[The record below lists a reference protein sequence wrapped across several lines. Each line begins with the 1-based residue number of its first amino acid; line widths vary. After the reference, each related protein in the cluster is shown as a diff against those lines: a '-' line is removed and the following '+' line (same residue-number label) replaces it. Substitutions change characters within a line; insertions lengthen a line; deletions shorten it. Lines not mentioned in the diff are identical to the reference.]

1 MDAFIPTLEQMA
13 VLFLLISAG
22 YILVKVKILNA
33 SASTVLARLVNNVF
47 LPANILVTFTTYCN
61 IEELK
66 NQWQIILASGCL
78 LVVLIIISII
88 LSKLCT
94 KDGYLRKIYTYA
106 LSFSNFAFMGYA
118 VVGAIFPPEID
129 FAYKIFTLPFWIMIY
144 AWGAPV
150 LLMGNDE
157 KGKELLPR
165 KTRVKQR
172 VKSFINPLFI
182 SMIIGIILGITEVKL
197 PKFLNSFIGM
207 SSNCMSPCAMI
218 LTGITVSTIS
228 LKKTF
233 TDWNIYLVSAI
244 KLILYPA
251 LFFVVILIFPGLD
264 KTIVVCCMVMCAM
277 PTGLNTIV
285 IPSAYGKDTSFAG
298 GLAIVSHIL
307 SCITI
312 PLVFCL
318 I

>member
-1 MDAFIPTLEQMA
+1 MDLFIPTLEQMG
-13 VLFLLISAG
+13 VLFLLIAAG
-22 YILVKVKILNA
+22 YVLVKVKILNA
-33 SASTVLARLVNNVF
+33 SASKVLARLINNVF

-61 IEELK
+61 VQSLIS
-66 NQWQIILASGCL
+66 QWPIILASGIL
-78 LVVLIIISII
+78 LVALIIISII
-88 LSKLCT
+88 LSKVCT
-94 KDGYLRKIYTYA
+94 KDRYLRKIYTYA

-118 VVGAIFPPEID
+118 VVGAVFPQLD

-150 LLMGNDE
+150 LLMGNDNE
-157 KGKELLPR
+157 EDKILPI
-165 KTRVKQR
+165 KSRVKQR

-182 SMIIGIILGITEVKL
+182 SMIIGIILGLTELKL
-197 PKFLNSFIGM
+197 PKFLDTFIGM

-233 TDWNIYLVSAI
+233 TNWNVYLVSAI

-251 LFFVVILIFPGLD
+251 LFFVVMLIFPGLD

-298 GLAIVSHIL
+298 GLAIVSHLL

-318 I
+318 V

>member
-22 YILVKVKILNA
+22 YVLVKVKILNA
-33 SASTVLARLVNNVF
+33 SAATVLARLVNNVF

-61 IEELK
+61 L
-66 NQWQIILASGCL
+66 NSLASQWPIILASCIL
-78 LVVLIIISII
+78 LLVLIIISII
-88 LSKLCT
+88 LSKVCT

-106 LSFSNFAFMGYA
+106 LSFSNFGFMGYA
-118 VVGAIFPPEID
+118 IVDALFMPFS

-150 LLMGNDE
+150 LLMSNDE

-182 SMIIGIILGITEVKL
+182 SMIIGIILGLTELKL
-197 PKFLNSFIGM
+197 PKFLNTFIGM

-233 TDWNIYLVSAI
+233 TNWNVYLVSAI
-244 KLILYPA
+244 KLVLYPA
-251 LFFVVILIFPGLD
+251 IFFVVMLIFPSLD
-264 KTIVVCCMVMCAM
+264 KSIVLCCMVICAM

-298 GLAIVSHIL
+298 GLAIVSHLL

-318 I
+318 V